1 MKYSRNWLQEHLTT
15 PLPALVT
22 LTKEVTLR
30 AFEVEEI
37 EIHGDDALLEIKVL
51 PDRAHD
57 ALSHRG
63 MAREIGALIG
73 VVRKERVY
81 NSFTHSATVSEVKVT
96 VEDSTLCPRYLATRI
111 DTVAVTDSPEALR
124 SKIEV
129 LGGRSINNLVDITNI
144 VLFDIGQPLH
154 VFDADKVVGGITVR
168 LAKVGEEIT
177 TLDNKSVVLSGSEL
191 VIADD
196 EGVLALA
203 GVKGGKKAEVS
214 STTTSIILECAN
226 FDSILTRKTS
236 QRLNIKTDASKRYE
250 NGITS
255 ALAGES
261 CVYALALIAM
271 YGGNEVKIGATT
283 DVYPN
288 PETPVTVAITS
299 TAVNRLLGITLTDE
313 KVGEVLARA
322 QLSFIKNDKGEF
334 LVNIPEERLD
344 LRIKEDMIEEIGRH
358 VGYENIVSVLPKLTK
373 KGVPNKRL
381 YYANK
386 VRQFLAQRGYS
397 EVYTYSFAQSGTGA
411 EIEVIN
417 PVGKDRPFIRKD
429 FGMGISSSLIFNNY
443 NADIIGIEDVNIFE
457 FGNVFSIND
466 GKITETMS
474 LAIASAPRSKAK
486 SKIVLDE
493 LENLIHEIAL
503 LIGLEEIE
511 PTLNGN
517 VMGSGALKFDA
528 PIKEFN
534 FDELIKDLPEPT
546 EYQPLALENRDVH
559 YQTLSAYPF
568 IVRDIAI
575 FVPQEVTEEYIE
587 ALLKKEGG
595 ELVVRL
601 SQFDKFQ
608 KPDETRIS
616 YGYRLVFQ
624 SFTKTLTD
632 DEINGIMEHITALCN
647 AENNW
652 QVR

>member
-1 MKYSRNWLQEHLTT
+1 MKYSRNWLQEHLAT
-15 PLPALVT
+15 PLPPLAT
-22 LTKEVTLR
+22 LAKEVTLR
-30 AFEVEEI
+30 AFEVEEV
-37 EIHGDDALLEIKVL
+37 EEHGDDALLEIKVL

-63 MAREIGALIG
+63 MAREIGALLG
-73 VVRKERVY
+73 VARKERVY
-81 NSFTHSATVSEVKVT
+81 NSVTRSAPVQEVKVV
-96 VEDSTLCPRYLATRI
+96 VEDSALCPRYLATRI
-111 DTVAVTDSPEALR
+111 DGVTVMDSPGALK

-129 LGGRSINNLVDITNI
+129 LGGRSINNLVDITNVI
-144 VLFDIGQPLH
+144 LFDIGQPLH

-168 LAKVGEEIT
+168 LAMAGEEMM
-177 TLDNKSVVLSGSEL
+177 TLDNKSVTLSGGEL

-226 FDSILTRKTS
+226 FDPTLTRKTS

-255 ALAGES
+255 AFAGES
-261 CVYALALIAM
+261 CVHALALIAM
-271 YGGNEVKIGATT
+271 YGGKEVKIGATT
-283 DVYPN
+283 DVYPV

-299 TAVNRLLGITLTDE
+299 TAVNRLLGLTLTDE
-313 KVGEVLARA
+313 KVAEVLARA
-322 QLSFIKNDKGEF
+322 QLSFTKNDKGEF

-397 EVYTYSFAQSGTGA
+397 EVYTYSFTTPNEFA
-411 EIEVIN
+411 ELEVTN
-417 PVGKDRPFIRKD
+417 PVGKDRPFMRKTVHI
-429 FGMGISSSLIFNNY
+429 GITRALRLNKY
-443 NADIIGIEDVNIFE
+443 NAPLISIEDVNIFE
-457 FGNVFSIND
+457 FGNVFSIKE
-466 GKITETMS
+466 GKNQEHMS
-474 LAIASAPRSKAK
+474 FAVGVAVSGK
-486 SKIVLDE
+486 SKYKIAKEETPKLFNEIKSFLGAKDNVDVLE
-493 LENLIHEIAL
+493 SS
-503 LIGLEEIE
+503 
-511 PTLNGN
+511 
-517 VMGSGALKFDA
+517 GSDGTGKFDSLTYE
-528 PIKEFN
+528 ID
-534 FDELIKDLPEPT
+534 FDSLIENLPEP
-546 EYQPLALENRDVH
+546 LAYESLYKEKDNVR

-632 DEINGIMEHITALCN
+632 DEINGIMEHVTALCN